1 MDESD
6 LWELDHENTS
16 EVIAR
21 KFEANWEAEAKR
33 KKKSKDADVG
43 VVTVLWKTF
52 GCYFLSGSLITVVP
66 DLLDIAAPRIL
77 R

>member
-1 MDESD
+1 M
-6 LWELDHENTS
+6 
-16 EVIAR
+16 IAR

-52 GCYFLSGSLITVVP
+52 GCSFIMGSLLTVVP
-66 DLLDIAAPRIL
+66 DLLDVSAPTIL